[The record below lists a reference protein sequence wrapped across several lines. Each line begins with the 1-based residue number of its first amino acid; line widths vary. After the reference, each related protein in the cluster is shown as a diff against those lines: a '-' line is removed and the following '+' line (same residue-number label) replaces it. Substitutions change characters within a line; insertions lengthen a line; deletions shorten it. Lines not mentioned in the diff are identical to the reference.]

1 MKRKNGFTLIE
12 LLAVIVIIAII
23 ALIATPLVLKIIN
36 NTKRSATIRSG
47 EFYLSAVEQ
56 AIAAEMLSDSNFKA
70 TECEIK
76 ADGNLLCS
84 ELGFNT
90 CEERNS
96 GIICSGNEK
105 EIKVNVKG
113 EKPTEGIIKLNNGIV
128 EDCKFTIGNNSLL
141 MRENNLVFE
150 NDIEVIYEENIAAGS
165 TVNVPDIFEYD
176 TIYNITLSNQY
187 VQYTEKAV
195 FLEINGTRYLK
206 FNGEDG
212 IAIDGQNINV
222 DTYIKI
228 EKTNQKLSDYS
239 IMLSHDTIS
248 ILSKHFVPGNI
259 EISIIDENGQILYT
273 GADEFAEGVSGYAET
288 FHHINNTFHTML
300 KENKKLYIRIEQVV
314 DNKKVIRQYGGT
326 TPIYQETHPYSWA
339 DDSYYWGSNFYPGT
353 VA

>member
-1 MKRKNGFTLIE
+1 MKRKGFTLIE
-12 LLAVIVIIAII
+12 LLAVIVILAII
-23 ALIATPLVLKIIN
+23 ALIATPLVLKIVN
-36 NTKRSATIRSG
+36 NTKRNATIRSG
-47 EFYLSAVEQ
+47 EFYLSAAEQ
-56 AIAAEMLSDSNFKA
+56 SIAAEKLNDSSFKA
-70 TECEIK
+70 KECQVK
-76 ADGNLLCS
+76 DDGNLLCS

-96 GIICSGNEK
+96 GIVCGGIEK
-105 EIKVNVKG
+105 EINVNVRGK
-113 EKPTEGIIKLNNGIV
+113 KPTGGIIKLNNGTV
-128 EDCKFTIGNNSLL
+128 EDCTFTIDNNILSKK
-141 MRENNLVFE
+141 ENTLIFE
-150 NDIEVIYEENIAAGS
+150 NDTEIIYEKDIAAGS

-228 EKTNQKLSDYS
+228 EKTNQELSDYS

-248 ILSKHFVPGNI
+248 ILSKHFVPGHI
-259 EISIIDENGQILYT
+259 IISIIDEKGQILYT
-273 GADEFAEGVSGYAET
+273 GADEFDEGVSGYAET